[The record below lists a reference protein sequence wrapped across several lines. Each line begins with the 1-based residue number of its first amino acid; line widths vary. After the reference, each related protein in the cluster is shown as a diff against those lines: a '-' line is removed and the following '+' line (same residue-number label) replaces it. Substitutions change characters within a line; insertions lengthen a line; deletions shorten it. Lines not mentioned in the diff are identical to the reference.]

1 MSLLLGLSTA
11 CLLVFPVA
19 PVQRLAR
26 AAQIRVSSLAI
37 AELQLPSTLNP
48 LLDVS
53 APAQDI
59 ASGVFESLLMPDTH
73 NVLQPSLA
81 ASWSVSGDG
90 RTYTFALD
98 PRARWQDGVAFSA
111 EDVLFTAKLI
121 RDPKFPAVNRFGFG
135 YLTSLRADGP
145 LTVTATLR
153 TPYAPFLRAFAGT
166 PIVPAH
172 VLSPVPIPA
181 LAAYTAFNRHPIGT
195 GPYMVTEFVPGDHVT
210 LGAYSGYYRGS
221 AKVGQLVFRQQP
233 SLSTAI
239 SRLEH
244 GDLDVIGPS
253 AALTPQQVVPALA
266 NGRLSAFAAP
276 GSGWTHIDLI
286 ESGFLRDHIV
296 RQALTLAT
304 PRQRLVSTLFSGLA
318 TLADADQP
326 PTSVYFEPAIAGS
339 MAFNP
344 SRVAPLLGMRG
355 YKLHNGV
362 WRKFNRDL
370 AITLYTDAGCD
381 ACLGVARQVAAAW
394 SAVGVPTRVKALDQH
409 KLFGLHGP
417 LYNAARLYDPNL
429 SAVLYTWATA
439 AEPDDTFYWA
449 TSTIVRP
456 GHLGGGNFDGYS
468 NPAVDRLMSQALLTV
483 DESKRVQL
491 YRQVQ
496 RALVNDQPDVF
507 LYWTTHL
514 TLATAGLHG
523 YRANPYAAGLAW
535 NAAQWSLS

>member
-1 MSLLLGLSTA
+1 MAVTPPGMALVPSPWTAGVRYSGRWMAVASRWVKSIRRRRSPTASCRARGRPRMKVSQRRAMSLLLGLSTA

-81 ASWSVSGDG
+81 TSWSVSGDG

-210 LGAYSGYYRGS
+210 LGAYSGY
-221 AKVGQLVFRQQP
+221 
-233 SLSTAI
+233 
-239 SRLEH
+239 
-244 GDLDVIGPS
+244 
-253 AALTPQQVVPALA
+253 
-266 NGRLSAFAAP
+266 
-276 GSGWTHIDLI
+276 
-286 ESGFLRDHIV
+286 
-296 RQALTLAT
+296 
-304 PRQRLVSTLFSGLA
+304 
-318 TLADADQP
+318 
-326 PTSVYFEPAIAGS
+326 
-339 MAFNP
+339 
-344 SRVAPLLGMRG
+344 
-355 YKLHNGV
+355 
-362 WRKFNRDL
+362 
-370 AITLYTDAGCD
+370 
-381 ACLGVARQVAAAW
+381 
-394 SAVGVPTRVKALDQH
+394 
-409 KLFGLHGP
+409 
-417 LYNAARLYDPNL
+417 
-429 SAVLYTWATA
+429 
-439 AEPDDTFYWA
+439 
-449 TSTIVRP
+449 
-456 GHLGGGNFDGYS
+456 
-468 NPAVDRLMSQALLTV
+468 
-483 DESKRVQL
+483 
-491 YRQVQ
+491 
-496 RALVNDQPDVF
+496 
-507 LYWTTHL
+507 
-514 TLATAGLHG
+514 
-523 YRANPYAAGLAW
+523 
-535 NAAQWSLS
+535 